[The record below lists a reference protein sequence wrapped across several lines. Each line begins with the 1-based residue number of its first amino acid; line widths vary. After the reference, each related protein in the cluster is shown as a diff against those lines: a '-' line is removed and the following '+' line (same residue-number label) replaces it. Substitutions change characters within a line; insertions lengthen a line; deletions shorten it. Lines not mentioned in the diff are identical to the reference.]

1 MNFGALVRKSRSFRR
16 FEETKN
22 IPLQKVETW
31 METLRFLPSA
41 RNLQPLRYVVVQSPE
56 ARAKLFSLLG
66 WAGYLKGKGIP
77 GE

>member
-1 MNFGALVRKSRSFRR
+1 MNLRSLVRKSRSFRR
-16 FEETKN
+16 FEEARS
-22 IPLQKVETW
+22 IPVKKVETW

-56 ARAKLFSLLG
+56 AKAKLFSLLG

-77 GE
+77 